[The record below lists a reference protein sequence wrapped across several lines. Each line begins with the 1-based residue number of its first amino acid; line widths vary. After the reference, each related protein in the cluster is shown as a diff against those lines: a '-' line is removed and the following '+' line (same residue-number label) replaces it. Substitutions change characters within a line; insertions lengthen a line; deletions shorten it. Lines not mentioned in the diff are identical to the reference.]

1 MYYCI
6 IGIDNP
12 DSLAKRKE
20 VRTEHLARLHQLRA
34 EGRLLSAG
42 PFPAIDQEDP
52 GEQGFTGSLIIAQF
66 ESLAQAQEW
75 AAAEPYLSHGVY
87 ADVSVRPYKVVF

>member
-12 DSLAKRKE
+12 DSLALRQQA
-20 VRTEHLARLHQLRA
+20 RAEHLARLHQLRA
-34 EGRLLSAG
+34 EDRLLTAG
-42 PFPAIDQEDP
+42 PFPAIDSEDP
-52 GEQGFTGSLIIAQF
+52 GAAGFRGSLIIAHF
-66 ESLAQAQEW
+66 DSLADAQQW

-87 ADVSVRPYKVVF
+87 ANVSVQPYKAVF